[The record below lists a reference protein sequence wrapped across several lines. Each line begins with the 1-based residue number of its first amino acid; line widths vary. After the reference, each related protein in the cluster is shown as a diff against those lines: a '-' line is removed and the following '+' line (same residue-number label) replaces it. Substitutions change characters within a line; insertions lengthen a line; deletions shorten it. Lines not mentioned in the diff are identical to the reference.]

1 MFALGVI
8 GLEHD
13 YFYSL
18 TPRVFYNIQVGYN
31 QKEDNYFKNSWL
43 QTRKLMFAAL
53 RPHLKNQNSTERD
66 LFRFDWEDETPA
78 VETEEI
84 TTAEQAEKV
93 LQEQKEFWKKMDQRR
108 SKANANVEQDGK
120 FSTDKYP
127 L

>member
-43 QTRKLMFAAL
+43 QVRELMFAAL
-53 RPHLKNQNSTERD
+53 RPYLKNQNAKSSS
-66 LFRFDWEDETPA
+66 LFRFDWEEETSPI
-78 VETEEI
+78 ETEEI

-93 LQEQKEFWKKMDQRR
+93 LQEQKEFWEKMDQRR

>member
-43 QTRKLMFAAL
+43 QVRELIFAAL
-53 RPHLKNQNSTERD
+53 RPYLKNQNAKSSS
-66 LFRFDWEDETPA
+66 LFRFDWEEETSA
-78 VETEEI
+78 IEAEEI

-93 LQEQKEFWKKMDQRR
+93 LQAQQEFWRKMDQRR
-108 SKANANVEQDGK
+108 SNANANVEQDGK